1 VTKIQ
6 KMFEVSNY
14 LILTLLI
21 IGQSTVGSMFY
32 VGQGIYLTA
41 NVLSVSRCW
50 VLKRPVADKIKDC
63 CMLAIT
69 IGLILI
75 KVLGGIRS

>member
-1 VTKIQ
+1 MTKIQ
-6 KMFEVSNY
+6 KVFEVSNY

-41 NVLSVSRCW
+41 NVLSVTRCW

>member
-1 VTKIQ
+1 MTKIQ